1 MEAERK
7 TIPQLHRAG
16 LTPKEILDQVSVKK
30 TTIYKVI
37 KSGKWKS
44 GARVAPVNKIRNS
57 RFIGKVKKR
66 VERDPTSS
74 MRRIAKEL
82 NVDEKTIRTTIKDLG
97 KKSLVRPPR
106 QLITEN
112 TRVKR
117 LERARAML
125 NKMKKGGSPV
135 TIFSDKKIFTV
146 DQAYNRR
153 NDRVILDQGET
164 PTPVNRTKHPASV
177 MVLGVVASNGKKC
190 PPIFI
195 ESGVRITADI
205 YIDLL
210 KTKVLPWI
218 KRELKGVEYVF
229 QQDGAPAHTAKK
241 TQDFLRANFGSF
253 WGKEIWPPSSP
264 DLNPLDFSIW
274 GVLEAK
280 ACRTSH
286 KNVEDLKKSVKSA
299 WRSLSTQ
306 YIQNTCKS
314 LRSRLEKVVNNNG
327 GLIE

>member
-1 MEAERK
+1 MQNLLASLFINFARQFLKMEAERK
-7 TIPQLHRAG
+7 TILDLHLAG
-16 LTPKEILDQVSVKK
+16 LTANEILKHVKVKK
-30 TTIYKVI
+30 TTVYKVI
-37 KSGKWKS
+37 KSGEWKS
-44 GARVAPVNKIRNS
+44 KPREAPVNKIRSS
-57 RFIGKVKKR
+57 RFNGRVKRR

-74 MRRIAKEL
+74 MRKIAKEMK
-82 NVDEKTIRTTIKDLG
+82 VDEKTIRTVVKDLG
-97 KKSLVRPPR
+97 KKSFVRPPR
-106 QLITEN
+106 QLITEK
-112 TRVKR
+112 TRIKR

-125 NKMKKGGSPV
+125 NRMKKGGSTV

-153 NDRVILDQGET
+153 NNRVILDQGEA

-210 KTKVLPWI
+210 KSKVLPWI
-218 KRELKGVEYVF
+218 KRELRGDEYVF

-241 TQDFLRANFGSF
+241 TQDFLRANFQSF
-253 WGKEIWPPSSP
+253 WGKEVWPPSSP

-280 ACRTSH
+280 ACRTPH
-286 KNVEDLKKSVKSA
+286 NVLM
-299 WRSLSTQ
+299 
-306 YIQNTCKS
+306 I
-314 LRSRLEKVVNNNG
+314 
-327 GLIE
+327 